1 MWAPPVGLLYMRR
14 GAVALFFFLT
24 EEWLPVG
31 SFVGDPILY
40 YIESCVT

>member
-14 GAVALFFFLT
+14 GAVAFFFLT